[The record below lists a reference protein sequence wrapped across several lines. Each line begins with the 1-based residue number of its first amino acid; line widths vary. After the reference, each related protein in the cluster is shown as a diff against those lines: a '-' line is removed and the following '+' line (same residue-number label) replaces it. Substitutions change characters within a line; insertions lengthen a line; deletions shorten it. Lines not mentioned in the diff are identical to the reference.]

1 MLEIIFKYICTFNRR
16 ITQLFA
22 PKPPFS
28 ARFKVIIA
36 YFAMR
41 FHVIALL
48 FLFTSPVYSQMV
60 QPVHWTFEAAPVSG
74 DEYDLIAT
82 AQLDKGWNIYSQF
95 LPSDDG
101 PIKTEFTFKPA
112 PQYALI
118 GTGREVSDHKKSGY
132 DKMFDMNITKFS
144 QQVAFVRRIKVKD
157 PTAKIVG
164 SVRFG
169 TCDEEK
175 CLPPQ
180 EEDFTFK
187 LPSNHKI
194 TPASIPQTA
203 SQPAAQPAP
212 APTYTPPAPA
222 AQPAPPKVKL
232 GGLIAQAT
240 PNKVVTPPKP
250 APATLPPT
258 TLSNP
263 IPNALP
269 TASNQKEGLN
279 PVSWQFTSKKVSE
292 TEYDLVF
299 NATIA
304 KGWHIYSQFIKDG
317 GPNPTLIEVKNAA
330 KSGKASEASSHK
342 SDHFD
347 KQFEMQLVDFEQDAT
362 FTQRVQVKDLNTP
375 VQATIEVQACD
386 AGKCLPPDP
395 VEVVFDLKTGIG
407 TVAGAAASEVNP
419 NATSTPP
426 NVQKEHPV
434 NKFKFDKTNENVTC
448 DATGANVNSEKGT
461 LWWIF
466 LMGFLGGLFAILTP
480 CVFPMIPLTVGLFT
494 KGQRTR
500 SQGLWDAAIY
510 ALSIIVIY
518 VGLGLIVTSL
528 FGADALNLLSTNVW
542 FNIGFGILFI
552 VFAISFFGY
561 FEITLPSWLLNKSDE
576 ASNRGGLI
584 GIFFMAFTLALV
596 SFSCTGPIIGTLLV
610 ETATGGNLSGPIAG
624 MTGFATALALPF
636 GLFAAFPA
644 WLKSLPKSGGWM
656 DDVKAVLGF
665 IEIALAFK
673 FFSVADLTM
682 NKKFIPYELMLGIWV
697 LCAVGLGLY
706 FAKILR
712 FKPEYVVNSQ
722 KKAAQPNKFAW
733 VRPSMIG
740 LSILT
745 FFYLVMGFR
754 YDIQSGTF
762 KTPPLAS
769 GILPPAGHSY
779 IYPKSCPL
787 NLDCYHDFDAGLA
800 VAKAQNKPILLDFTG
815 YGCVNCRKMEDLV
828 WGKTGV
834 YELIKDKYVLISLY
848 TDDRKPLSNNEVYS
862 STFDNKIKKTVGNKW
877 ADFEAVHFGRNS
889 QPYYVLLD
897 PNTLKVL
904 NQPVGFTPD
913 PKTYQSFL
921 QCGLGKFKSN

>member
-1 MLEIIFKYICTFNRR
+1 
-16 ITQLFA
+16 
-22 PKPPFS
+22 
-28 ARFKVIIA
+28 
-36 YFAMR
+36 MR

-48 FLFTSPVYSQMV
+48 LLFTRPAISQIV
-60 QPVHWTFEAAPVSG
+60 QPVHWTFEATPVEG
-74 DEYDLIAT
+74 DEYDLVAT
-82 AQLDKGWNIYSQF
+82 AKLDNGWNIYSQF
-95 LPSDDG
+95 LSGEDG
-101 PIKTEFTFKPA
+101 PIKTEFNFKPT
-112 PQYALI
+112 PQYSLV
-118 GTGREVSDHKKSGY
+118 GTSREVSDHKKSGY

-144 QQVAFVRRIKVKD
+144 QKVAFVRRVKVKD
-157 PTAKIVG
+157 PSTKIVG
-164 SVRFG
+164 TVRFG
-169 TCDEEK
+169 TCDEER

-187 LPSNHKI
+187 LPANNKSTSSAPAVTPKTVPMPSPATPKPAPPTPQVQPQSPNSGGATTQTAPKI
-194 TPASIPQTA
+194 TPKSEIPN
-203 SQPAAQPAP
+203 
-212 APTYTPPAPA
+212 
-222 AQPAPPKVKL
+222 PKS

-240 PNKVVTPPKP
+240 PKKGVPPASKP
-250 APATLPPT
+250 ASTPAATPVPPPPAP
-258 TLSNP
+258 SAAP
-263 IPNALP
+263 
-269 TASNQKEGLN
+269 QKVEQTPVSDSKKAALN
-279 PVSWQFTSKKVSE
+279 PVSWNFTSKKVSE

-299 NATIA
+299 KATIQQ
-304 KGWHIYSQFIKDG
+304 GWHIYSQFVKEG
-317 GPNPTLIEVKNAA
+317 GPNPTLIEVKNAE
-330 KSGKASEASSHK
+330 KVGKATEVGSHK
-342 SDHFD
+342 NEHFD
-347 KQFEMQLVDFEQDAT
+347 KMFEMQLIDFEQDAT
-362 FTQRVQVKDLNTP
+362 FTQRVKVKDANTP
-375 VQATIEVQACD
+375 IQASIEIQACD
-386 AGKCLPPDP
+386 AGRCIPPTAS
-395 VEVVFDLKTGIG
+395 EGTFDLKTGIG
-407 TVAGAAASEVNP
+407 TIAGD
-419 NATSTPP
+419 ATPPSTPTLTENNHP
-426 NVQKEHPV
+426 NKY
-434 NKFKFDKTNENVTC
+434 KFDKTAEKEVC
-448 DATGANVNSEKGT
+448 ASMGAVATEEKGS

-494 KGQRTR
+494 KGNRTR
-500 SQGLWDAAIY
+500 TQGLWDAAIY

-518 VGLGLIVTSL
+518 VGLGLIVTTL

-542 FNIGFGILFI
+542 FNIGFGLLFLI
-552 VFAISFFGY
+552 FAVSFFGY

-665 IEIALAFK
+665 IEVALAFK

-682 NKKFIPYELMLGIWV
+682 NKKFIPYELMLGIWI
-697 LCAVGLGLY
+697 LCALGMALY

-712 FKPEYVVNSQ
+712 FKPEYVIST
-722 KKAAQPNKFAW
+722 KKKVAQTNKFAW
-733 VRPSMIG
+733 VRPTMIG
-740 LSILT
+740 FSVLT
-745 FFYLVMGFR
+745 CLYLLMGFR
-754 YDIQSGTF
+754 YNKQSGTF
-762 KTPPLAS
+762 KTPELVS

-800 VAKAQNKPILLDFTG
+800 IAKQQNKPVLLDFTG

-828 WGKTGV
+828 WGKPGV

-848 TDDRKPLSNNEVYS
+848 TDDRKELTQTYT
-862 STFDNKIKKTVGNKW
+862 STFDNKVKKTVGNKW

-913 PKTYQSFL
+913 IKTYQGFL
-921 QCGLGKFKSN
+921 QCGLDKFKKE

>member
-1 MLEIIFKYICTFNRR
+1 
-16 ITQLFA
+16 
-22 PKPPFS
+22 
-28 ARFKVIIA
+28 
-36 YFAMR
+36 MR
-41 FHVIALL
+41 FHVIALFL
-48 FLFTSPVYSQMV
+48 LFTTPVISQIV
-60 QPVHWTFEAAPVSG
+60 QPVHWTFEATPIEG
-74 DEYDLIAT
+74 DEYDLVAT
-82 AQLDKGWNIYSQF
+82 AKLDKGWNIYSQF

-101 PIKTEFTFKPA
+101 PIKTEFNFKST
-112 PQYALI
+112 PQYSLV
-118 GTGREVSDHKKSGY
+118 GTSREVSDHKKSGY

-144 QQVAFVRRIKVKD
+144 QQVAFVRRVKVKD
-157 PTAKIVG
+157 AGAKIMG
-164 SVRFG
+164 TVRFG

-187 LPSNHKI
+187 LPSNNKSTLAATPKTAPTPSPATPQVQPQSANSGSTTTQMPPKI
-194 TPASIPQTA
+194 APKATNIPKSEIQNPKSGGLMAQTTPKKEVTPA
-203 SQPAAQPAP
+203 
-212 APTYTPPAPA
+212 
-222 AQPAPPKVKL
+222 
-232 GGLIAQAT
+232 
-240 PNKVVTPPKP
+240 PKP
-250 APATLPPT
+250 SATLPT
-258 TLSNP
+258 TEL
-263 IPNALP
+263 IPQKVEQTP
-269 TASNQKEGLN
+269 VTASKKGELN
-279 PVSWQFTSKKVSE
+279 PVSWNFTSKKVSE

-299 NATIA
+299 KATIQQ
-304 KGWHIYSQFIKDG
+304 GWHIYSQFVKDG
-317 GPNPTLIEVKNAA
+317 GPNPTLIEVKNAE
-330 KSGKASEASSHK
+330 KMGKATEVGSHK
-342 SDHFD
+342 NEHFD
-347 KQFEMQLVDFEQDAT
+347 KMFDMQLIDFEQDAT
-362 FTQRVQVKDLNTP
+362 FTQRVKVKDANAP
-375 VQATIEVQACD
+375 IQASIEIQACD
-386 AGKCLPPDP
+386 EGKCLPPDP
-395 VEVVFDLKTGIG
+395 VEITFDLKTGFGI
-407 TVAGAAASEVNP
+407 VAGGAASVAIEPAVD
-419 NATSTPP
+419 
-426 NVQKEHPV
+426 HPI
-434 NKFKFDKTNENVTC
+434 NKYKFDKT
-448 DATGANVNSEKGT
+448 SEKEVCASMGNVAT
-461 LWWIF
+461 EEKGSLWWIF
-466 LMGFLGGLFAILTP
+466 FMGFLGGLFAILTP

-494 KGQRTR
+494 KGNRSRT
-500 SQGLWDAAIY
+500 QGLWDAAIY

-518 VGLGLIVTSL
+518 VGLGLIVTMI

-552 VFAISFFGY
+552 LFAISFFGY

-682 NKKFIPYELMLGIWV
+682 NKKFIPYELMLGIWI
-697 LCAVGLGLY
+697 LCALCMALY

-712 FKPEYVVNSQ
+712 FKKEYVIST
-722 KKAAQPNKFAW
+722 KKKTVQTHKFAW
-733 VRPSMIG
+733 VRPTMIG
-740 LSILT
+740 FSVLT
-745 FFYLVMGFR
+745 CIYLLMGFR
-754 YDIQSGTF
+754 YDKQSGTF
-762 KTPPLAS
+762 KTPELAS

-800 VAKAQNKPILLDFTG
+800 VAKQQNKPILLDFTG

-828 WGKTGV
+828 WGKPSV

-848 TDDRKPLSNNEVYS
+848 TDDRKALINNEIYT
-862 STFDNKIKKTVGNKW
+862 STFDNKKKQTVGSKW

-913 PKTYQSFL
+913 VKTYQAFL
-921 QCGLGKFKSN
+921 QCGLDKFMKK

>member
-1 MLEIIFKYICTFNRR
+1 
-16 ITQLFA
+16 
-22 PKPPFS
+22 
-28 ARFKVIIA
+28 
-36 YFAMR
+36 MR
-41 FHVIALL
+41 FHVIALFL
-48 FLFTSPVYSQMV
+48 LFTTPVISQIV
-60 QPVHWTFEAAPVSG
+60 QPVHWTFEATPIEG
-74 DEYDLIAT
+74 DEYDLVAT
-82 AQLDKGWNIYSQF
+82 AKLDKGWNIYSQF

-101 PIKTEFTFKPA
+101 PIKTEFNFKST
-112 PQYALI
+112 PQYSLV
-118 GTGREVSDHKKSGY
+118 GTSREVSDHKKSGY

-144 QQVAFVRRIKVKD
+144 QQVAFVRRVKVKD
-157 PTAKIVG
+157 AGAKIMG
-164 SVRFG
+164 TVRFG

-187 LPSNHKI
+187 LPSNNKSTLAATPKTAPTPSPATPQVQPQSANSGSTTTQMPPKI
-194 TPASIPQTA
+194 APKATNIPKSEIQNPKSGGLMAQTTPKKEVTPA
-203 SQPAAQPAP
+203 
-212 APTYTPPAPA
+212 
-222 AQPAPPKVKL
+222 
-232 GGLIAQAT
+232 
-240 PNKVVTPPKP
+240 PKP
-250 APATLPPT
+250 SATLPT
-258 TLSNP
+258 TEL
-263 IPNALP
+263 IP
-269 TASNQKEGLN
+269 QKVEQTPVTVSKKGELN
-279 PVSWQFTSKKVSE
+279 PVSWNFTSKKVSE

-299 NATIA
+299 KATIQQ
-304 KGWHIYSQFIKDG
+304 GWHIYSQFVKDG
-317 GPNPTLIEVKNAA
+317 GPNPTLIEVKNAE
-330 KSGKASEASSHK
+330 KMGKATEVGSHK
-342 SDHFD
+342 NEHFD
-347 KQFEMQLVDFEQDAT
+347 KMFDMQLIDFEQDAT
-362 FTQRVQVKDLNTP
+362 FTQRVKVKDANAP
-375 VQATIEVQACD
+375 IQASIEIQACD
-386 AGKCLPPDP
+386 EGKCLPPDP
-395 VEVVFDLKTGIG
+395 VEITFDLKTGFGI
-407 TVAGAAASEVNP
+407 VAGGAASVAIEPSVD
-419 NATSTPP
+419 
-426 NVQKEHPV
+426 HPI
-434 NKFKFDKTNENVTC
+434 NKYKFDKT
-448 DATGANVNSEKGT
+448 SEKEVCASMGNVAT
-461 LWWIF
+461 EEKGSLWWIF
-466 LMGFLGGLFAILTP
+466 FMGFLGGLFAILTP

-494 KGQRTR
+494 KGNRSRT
-500 SQGLWDAAIY
+500 QGLWDAAIY

-518 VGLGLIVTSL
+518 VGLGLIVTMI

-552 VFAISFFGY
+552 LFAISFFGY

-682 NKKFIPYELMLGIWV
+682 NKKFIPYELMLGIWI
-697 LCAVGLGLY
+697 LCALCMALY

-712 FKPEYVVNSQ
+712 FKKEYVIST
-722 KKAAQPNKFAW
+722 KKKTVQTHKFAW
-733 VRPSMIG
+733 VRPTMIG
-740 LSILT
+740 FSVLT
-745 FFYLVMGFR
+745 CIYLLMGFR
-754 YDIQSGTF
+754 YDKQSGTF
-762 KTPPLAS
+762 KTPELAS

-800 VAKAQNKPILLDFTG
+800 VAKQQNKPILLDFTG

-828 WGKTGV
+828 WGKPSV

-848 TDDRKPLSNNEVYS
+848 TDDRKALINNEIYT
-862 STFDNKIKKTVGNKW
+862 STFDNKKKQTVGSKW

-913 PKTYQSFL
+913 VKTYQAFL
-921 QCGLGKFKSN
+921 QCGLDKFMKK

>member
-1 MLEIIFKYICTFNRR
+1 
-16 ITQLFA
+16 
-22 PKPPFS
+22 
-28 ARFKVIIA
+28 
-36 YFAMR
+36 MR
-41 FHVIALL
+41 FHVIALFL
-48 FLFTSPVYSQMV
+48 LFTTPVISQIV
-60 QPVHWTFEAAPVSG
+60 QPVHWTFEATPIEG
-74 DEYDLIAT
+74 DEYDLVAT
-82 AQLDKGWNIYSQF
+82 AKLDKGWNIYSQF

-101 PIKTEFTFKPA
+101 PIKTEFNFKST
-112 PQYALI
+112 PQYSLV
-118 GTGREVSDHKKSGY
+118 GTSREVSDHKKSGY

-144 QQVAFVRRIKVKD
+144 QQVAFVRRVKVKD
-157 PTAKIVG
+157 AGAKIMG
-164 SVRFG
+164 TVRFG

-187 LPSNHKI
+187 LPSNNKSTLAATPKTAPTPSPATPQVQPQSANSGSTTTQMPPKI
-194 TPASIPQTA
+194 APKATNIPKSEIQNPKSGGLMAQTTPKKEVTPA
-203 SQPAAQPAP
+203 
-212 APTYTPPAPA
+212 
-222 AQPAPPKVKL
+222 
-232 GGLIAQAT
+232 
-240 PNKVVTPPKP
+240 PKP
-250 APATLPPT
+250 SATLPT
-258 TLSNP
+258 TEL
-263 IPNALP
+263 IPQKVEQTP
-269 TASNQKEGLN
+269 VTASKKGELN
-279 PVSWQFTSKKVSE
+279 PVSWNFTSKKVSE

-299 NATIA
+299 KATIQQ
-304 KGWHIYSQFIKDG
+304 GWHIYSQFVKDG
-317 GPNPTLIEVKNAA
+317 GPNPTLIEVKNAE
-330 KSGKASEASSHK
+330 KMGKATEVGSHK
-342 SDHFD
+342 NEHFD
-347 KQFEMQLVDFEQDAT
+347 KMFDMQLIDFEQDAT
-362 FTQRVQVKDLNTP
+362 FTQRVKVKDANAP
-375 VQATIEVQACD
+375 IQASIEIQACD
-386 AGKCLPPDP
+386 EGKCLPPDP
-395 VEVVFDLKTGIG
+395 VEITFDLKTGFGI
-407 TVAGAAASEVNP
+407 VAGGAASVAIEPSVD
-419 NATSTPP
+419 
-426 NVQKEHPV
+426 HPI
-434 NKFKFDKTNENVTC
+434 NKYKFDKT
-448 DATGANVNSEKGT
+448 SEKEVCASMGNVAT
-461 LWWIF
+461 EEKGSLWWIF
-466 LMGFLGGLFAILTP
+466 FMGFLGGLFAILTP

-494 KGQRTR
+494 KGNRSRT
-500 SQGLWDAAIY
+500 QGLWDAAIY

-518 VGLGLIVTSL
+518 VGLGLIVTMI

-552 VFAISFFGY
+552 LFAISFFGY

-682 NKKFIPYELMLGIWV
+682 NKKFIPYELMLGIWI
-697 LCAVGLGLY
+697 LCALCMALY

-712 FKPEYVVNSQ
+712 FKKEYVIST
-722 KKAAQPNKFAW
+722 KKKTVQTHKFAW
-733 VRPSMIG
+733 VRPTMIG
-740 LSILT
+740 FSVLT
-745 FFYLVMGFR
+745 CIYLLMGFR
-754 YDIQSGTF
+754 YDKQSGTF
-762 KTPPLAS
+762 KTPELAS

-800 VAKAQNKPILLDFTG
+800 VAKQQNKPILLDFTG

-828 WGKTGV
+828 WGKPSV

-848 TDDRKPLSNNEVYS
+848 TDDRKALINNEIYT
-862 STFDNKIKKTVGNKW
+862 STFDNKKKQTVGSKW

-913 PKTYQSFL
+913 VKTYQAFL
-921 QCGLGKFKSN
+921 QCGLDKFMKK

>member
-1 MLEIIFKYICTFNRR
+1 
-16 ITQLFA
+16 
-22 PKPPFS
+22 
-28 ARFKVIIA
+28 
-36 YFAMR
+36 MR
-41 FHVIALL
+41 FYVIALL
-48 FLFTSPVYSQMV
+48 SLSTHPVLSQIV
-60 QPVHWTFEAAPVSG
+60 QPVHWTFEAKPVAG
-74 DEYDLIAT
+74 DEYDLVAT

-95 LPSDDG
+95 LSGEDG
-101 PIKTEFTFKPA
+101 PIKTEFNFKPTPEYSLVGA
-112 PQYALI
+112 S
-118 GTGREVSDHKKSGY
+118 REVSDHKHSGY

-144 QQVAFVRRIKVKD
+144 QKVAFVRRAKVKD
-157 PTAKIVG
+157 ATAKIVG
-164 SVRFG
+164 TVRFG

-187 LPSNHKI
+187 LSNNHKSTAT
-194 TPASIPQTA
+194 TPAAAPKTA
-203 SQPAAQPAP
+203 PIPAAVPQQNPQSGSTIAQ
-212 APTYTPPAPA
+212 TTP
-222 AQPAPPKVKL
+222 QMTPKSEVTLPKS

-240 PNKVVTPPKP
+240 PKKESIPVPKP
-250 APATLPPT
+250 ASIPQIAPKPAATPQLAPQ
-258 TLSNP
+258 
-263 IPNALP
+263 IVEQAP
-269 TASNQKEGLN
+269 TAAPKKVGLN
-279 PVSWQFTSKKVSE
+279 PVSWNFTSKKVSD

-299 NATIA
+299 KATIE
-304 KGWHIYSQFIKDG
+304 KGWHIYSQFIQEG
-317 GPNPTLIEVKNAA
+317 GPNPTAIEVKNAE
-330 KSGKASEASSHK
+330 KIGKATEVSSHK

-362 FTQRVQVKDLNTP
+362 FTQRVKIKDANTSL
-375 VQATIEVQACD
+375 QASIEVQACD
-386 AGKCLPPDP
+386 ESKCLPPDP
-395 VEVVFDLKTGIG
+395 MEVTFDLKTGFGI
-407 TVAGAAASEVNP
+407 VAGSAATPTPSTDIPIPVVND
-419 NATSTPP
+419 T
-426 NVQKEHPV
+426 HPI
-434 NKFKFDKTNENVTC
+434 NKYKFDKTDENVSCAAMGTVP
-448 DATGANVNSEKGT
+448 NEEKGS
-461 LWWIF
+461 LGWIF
-466 LMGFLGGLFAILTP
+466 FMGFLGGLFAILTP

-494 KGQRTR
+494 KGNRTR
-500 SQGLWDAAIY
+500 TQGLWDAAIY

-518 VGLGLIVTSL
+518 VGLGLIVTTL

-542 FNIGFGILFI
+542 FNLGFGILFI
-552 VFAISFFGY
+552 IFAISFFGY

-624 MTGFATALALPF
+624 MTGFATALAFPF

-682 NKKFIPYELMLGIWV
+682 NKKFVPYELMLGIWI
-697 LCAVGLGLY
+697 LCALCMALY

-712 FKPEYVVNSQ
+712 FKPEYAVSSK
-722 KKAAQPNKFAW
+722 KKAPQPNKFAW
-733 VRPSMIG
+733 VRPTMIG
-740 LSILT
+740 FSVLT
-745 FFYLVMGFR
+745 AIYLLMGFR
-754 YDIQSGTF
+754 YDTQSGTF
-762 KTPPLAS
+762 QTPALAS

-800 VAKAQNKPILLDFTG
+800 VAKQQNKPILLDFTG

-834 YELIKDKYVLISLY
+834 YDLIKDKYVLISLY
-848 TDDRKPLSNNEVYS
+848 TDDRKVLADNEIYT
-862 STFDNKIKKTVGNKW
+862 STFDNKVKKTVGNKW

-904 NQPVGFTPD
+904 NQPVGYTPD
-913 PKTYQSFL
+913 KNLYQAFL
-921 QCGLGKFKSN
+921 QCGLDKFKN

>member
-1 MLEIIFKYICTFNRR
+1 
-16 ITQLFA
+16 
-22 PKPPFS
+22 
-28 ARFKVIIA
+28 
-36 YFAMR
+36 MR
-41 FHVIALL
+41 FHVIALFL
-48 FLFTSPVYSQMV
+48 LFTTPVISQIV
-60 QPVHWTFEAAPVSG
+60 QPVHWTFEATPVEG
-74 DEYDLIAT
+74 DEYDLVAT
-82 AQLDKGWNIYSQF
+82 AKLEKGWNIYSQF
-95 LPSDDG
+95 LSGDDG
-101 PIKTEFTFKPA
+101 PIKTEFNFKPTS
-112 PQYALI
+112 QYSLV
-118 GTGREVSDHKKSGY
+118 GSSREVSDHKHSGY

-144 QQVAFVRRIKVKD
+144 QKVAFVRRVKVKD
-157 PTAKIVG
+157 ATAKIMG
-164 SVRFG
+164 TVRFG

-187 LPSNHKI
+187 LPSNNK
-194 TPASIPQTA
+194 S
-203 SQPAAQPAP
+203 
-212 APTYTPPAPA
+212 TPPAPA
-222 AQPAPPKVKL
+222 AMPKTAPAPSPASPKPAPPAPQVQPQSPNSGSTTSQTAPKITPKSEIQNPKSATIPKSEIQNPKS

-240 PNKVVTPPKP
+240 PKKEVTPAPKPSSTPPKTESVP
-250 APATLPPT
+250 QNVEQMPVA
-258 TLSNP
+258 
-263 IPNALP
+263 
-269 TASNQKEGLN
+269 ASKKGELN
-279 PVSWQFTSKKVSE
+279 PVLWNFTSKKVSE

-299 NATIA
+299 KAMIQQ
-304 KGWHIYSQFIKDG
+304 GWHIYSQFVKDG
-317 GPNPTLIEVKNAA
+317 GPNPTLIEVKNAE
-330 KSGKASEASSHK
+330 KMGKATEESPHK
-342 SDHFD
+342 KDHYDESFA
-347 KQFEMQLVDFEQDAT
+347 MQLIDFEQDAT
-362 FTQRVQVKDLNTP
+362 FTQRIKVKDANTL
-375 VQATIEVQACD
+375 VQASIEVQACE
-386 AGKCLPPDP
+386 AGKCLPPAP
-395 VEVVFDLKTGIG
+395 TEVTFDLKTGIA
-407 TVAGAAASEVNP
+407 TVDGLPVVSTKDPSIPIDPIRP
-419 NATSTPP
+419 N
-426 NVQKEHPV
+426 KY
-434 NKFKFDKTNENVTC
+434 KFDKTNEKEVC
-448 DATGANVNSEKGT
+448 ASMGSVATEEKGS

-494 KGQRTR
+494 KGNRTR
-500 SQGLWDAAIY
+500 TQGLWDAAIY

-518 VGLGLIVTSL
+518 VGLGLIVTTL

-552 VFAISFFGY
+552 IFAISFFGY
-561 FEITLPSWLLNKSDE
+561 FEITLPSGLLNKSDE

-665 IEIALAFK
+665 IEVALAFK

-697 LCAVGLGLY
+697 LCALCMALY

-712 FKPEYVVNSQ
+712 FKPEYVISSK
-722 KKAAQPNKFAW
+722 KKAPLPNKFAW
-733 VRPSMIG
+733 VRPTMIG
-740 LSILT
+740 FSVLT
-745 FFYLVMGFR
+745 CIYLLMGFR
-754 YDIQSGTF
+754 YDKQSGTF
-762 KTPPLAS
+762 KTPELAS

-787 NLDCYHDFDAGLA
+787 NLDCYHDFDTGLA
-800 VAKAQNKPILLDFTG
+800 VAKQQNKPVLLDFTG

-828 WGKTGV
+828 WGKPGV

-848 TDDRKPLSNNEVYS
+848 TDDRKALTDKEVYT
-862 STFDNKIKKTVGNKW
+862 STFDNKVKKTVGNKW

-913 PKTYQSFL
+913 IKTYQAFL
-921 QCGLGKFKSN
+921 QCGLDKFKSSN